1 MEILP
6 GIEIIDLALWIKKE
20 KTLIISDLHLG
31 YEEMLERQGV
41 LTPRFQL
48 KDMVEQLIKIFKKVQ
63 PEIVVINGDLKHEF
77 GNILSQEWRDILRLF
92 EFLEKNCSETVI
104 VKGNHDI
111 FLGPLTKK
119 KNIQPVTY
127 FQQNDLLIAHGDKII
142 DAGKTIIIGH
152 DHPAITIRDKVKAE
166 KYKCFLKGKW
176 KRKNLIVMP
185 SFNPL
190 TKGMDVKQG
199 KLLSPYLKNIDHF
212 EVYVVE
218 DKVYYFGK
226 VKDIT

>member
-6 GIEIIDLALWIKKE
+6 GIEIIGLALWIKKE

-48 KDMVEQLIKIFKKVQ
+48 KDMVEQLTKIFKKVQ
-63 PEIVVINGDLKHEF
+63 PETVVINGDLKHEF
-77 GNILSQEWRDILRLF
+77 GNILGQEWRDILRLF
-92 EFLEKNCSETVI
+92 EFLEKNCSEIII
-104 VKGNHDI
+104 VKGNHDL
-111 FLGPLTKK
+111 FLGPLARK
-119 KNIQPVTY
+119 KNITLVPF
-127 FQQNDLLIAHGDKII
+127 FQRGDILIAHGDKLII
-142 DAGKTIIIGH
+142 EGKTIIIGH

-166 KYKCFLKGKW
+166 KYKCFLRGKW

-199 KLLSPYLKNIDHF
+199 KLLSPYLTQIKNF

-218 DKVYYFGK
+218 DRTYYFGK
-226 VKDIT
+226 IKDV

>member
-6 GIEIIDLALWIKKE
+6 GIEIIGLALWIQKE
-20 KTLIISDLHLG
+20 KILVISDLHLG

-48 KDMVEQLIKIFKKVQ
+48 KDMVEQLTQVFKKVQ

-77 GNILSQEWRDILRLF
+77 GNILGQEWRDILQLF
-92 EFLEKNCSETVI
+92 EFLEKNCLEIVI

-111 FLGPLTKK
+111 FLGPLAKK

-166 KYKCFLKGKW
+166 KYKCFLRGKW

-190 TKGMDVKQG
+190 TKGMDVTQG
-199 KLLSPYLKNIDHF
+199 KLLSPYLKDIKNF
-212 EVYVVE
+212 EVYVIE
-218 DKVYYFGK
+218 DRTYYFGM
-226 VKDIT
+226 VKDM

>member
-6 GIEIIDLALWIKKE
+6 GIEIIDLALWIQKE

-48 KDMVEQLIKIFKKVQ
+48 KDMIGQLEHIMKRVHPQTI
-63 PEIVVINGDLKHEF
+63 VINGDLKHEF
-77 GNILSQEWRDILRLF
+77 GNILGQEWHDILRLF
-92 EFLEKNCSETVI
+92 EYLEKNCSEIVI

-119 KNIQPVTY
+119 KNIQLVTY

-152 DHPAITIRDKVKAE
+152 DHPAITLRDKVKTE
-166 KYKCFLKGKW
+166 KYKCFLRGKW

-199 KLLSPYLKNIDHF
+199 KLLSPYLTQIKNF

-218 DKVYYFGK
+218 DRTYYFGK
-226 VKDIT
+226 VKDV